1 MPQCS
6 KPSYRLATRRRRWD
20 DELDKLV
27 LSHSHTLIF
36 LIIDNY
42 VVARN
47 KPLVA
52 NLVPGNFAIII

>member
-6 KPSYRLATRRRRWD
+6 KPSYRLAARRRRWD

-36 LIIDNY
+36 LIIDND
-42 VVARN
+42 VVSSDEA
-47 KPLVA
+47 LVA

>member
-6 KPSYRLATRRRRWD
+6 KPSYRLSARRRRWD

-36 LIIDNY
+36 LIIDND
-42 VVARN
+42 VVSSDEA
-47 KPLVA
+47 LVA